1 MQAILW
7 KSRQWIGVC
16 SMYIVEESGSA
27 TCRSTVPESS
37 DLEVCKD
44 MQHIDL
50 SHLYNSSINGHGAC
64 PCGARCLPQVGTTSI
79 QNVPK
84 AVQRRNARKGDEK
97 RSKSLWHFDDTLMI
111 LFCKESRKV
120 SLSQLVG
127 TMDFIYMEKP
137 ENDTMTLLYRK
148 NESMPRT
155 WHTLNNTCLVTVK

>member
-1 MQAILW
+1 MPW
-7 KSRQWIGVC
+7 YCSRVFWL
-16 SMYIVEESGSA
+16 GSVQRHA
-27 TCRSTVPESS
+27 THWFVTPLQFFNKWARCLPMWGTMLAHV
-37 DLEVCKD
+37 
-44 MQHIDL
+44 
-50 SHLYNSSINGHGAC
+50 GHGAC